1 MILRPGRTW
10 RFHSPDF
17 PSTRGYPDD
26 LECHWRFRAEDKHI
40 GDVKITCDH
49 FDIDG
54 NFFQSCKNADWL
66 AARHVVDNDL
76 SNEEVQDDEKVC
88 GDLTSW
94 IPLTAHWH
102 QPGSKPPKQSRYIII
117 VFYL

>member
-1 MILRPGRTW
+1 MILRPGRMW
-10 RFHSPDF
+10 RFHSPNF
-17 PSTRGYPDD
+17 PTTRGYPEE
-26 LECHWRFRAEDKHI
+26 LECTWRFRAEDKHI

-54 NFFQSCKNADWL
+54 NFFQSCKDADYL
-66 AARHVVDNDL
+66 AARHVVDNDF
-76 SNEEVQDDEKVC
+76 SNGDVHDDEKIC

-102 QPGSKPPKQSRYIII
+102 QPGSTPPHHSR
-117 VFYL
+117 